1 MRWMKDEPFYILVL
15 LLLILIIALR
25 TPLDSDMWWHLR
37 AGEETWTSGIVYKVD
52 SLSYTKAGQSWINHS
67 WLSQI
72 IMIGLFNLGGYKA
85 LSLWVGIAA
94 LGSMYFVYLQ
104 LEGHALLRAGITLLA
119 AFVCSVVWS
128 PRPQIFSLLLFALS
142 GLILFRYKW
151 LGKNQLVWFIPLFIV
166 WSNLHGGYILGIILI
181 GSMVVGETY
190 NRLVEGKS
198 DTTLSWKQIRVLI
211 MWGCVGFALAAV
223 NPNGIN
229 MWLIPFQTVGVE
241 SLQNLIQEWASPDFH
256 QPVQQLLLILL
267 FGTFAAVG
275 LSRRRLDGSD
285 LASFSVFGIL
295 ALTARRNFGPF
306 AIVAAPILVRHLTDL
321 FSSWKVSLVGQW
333 KIIQNL
339 LEFQQKSEEGINKA
353 LQIIVNST
361 VVLLLIAAAGYKWI
375 SVTDSSFIH
384 EIEKQMFPMDAVA
397 WMKEENP
404 PGRIFNSYN
413 WGGYLTW
420 NLREYPVFV
429 DGRTDLFGDEIIT
442 VWAQVMNGES
452 HWEDVFTE
460 WEVNVILVEKDQ
472 AITRVL
478 KNSGWIEKY
487 QDHLSVIFTRGY

>member
-1 MRWMKDEPFYILVL
+1 MRWIKDEPFYVLVL

-37 AGEETWTSGIVYKVD
+37 AGEETLTSGIVYKVD
-52 SLSYTKAGQSWINHS
+52 SLSYTRAGQSWVNHS

-72 IMIGLFNLGGYKA
+72 VMIGLFNLGGYKA

-104 LEGHALLRAGITLLA
+104 MEGHALLRAGITLFA

-151 LGKNQLVWFIPLFIV
+151 QGKNQLVWFIPLFIV

-181 GSMVVGETY
+181 GSMVAGEIY
-190 NRLVEGKS
+190 NRLVEEKS
-198 DTTLSWKQIRVLI
+198 DTNLSWKQIKELTL
-211 MWGCVGFALAAV
+211 WGCGGFALAVV
-223 NPNGIN
+223 NPNGIS

-241 SLQNLIQEWASPDFH
+241 TLQNLIQEWASPDFH

-275 LSRRRLDGSD
+275 LSKRRLDGSD

-306 AIVAAPILVRHLTDL
+306 AIVAAPILVRHLNDL

-339 LEFQQKSEEGINKA
+339 LEFQQKSEKGINKT
-353 LQIIVNST
+353 LQLIVNT
-361 VVLLLIAAAGYKWI
+361 AVVLLLIASAGFKWI
-375 SVTDSSFIH
+375 SVTKSSLVS
-384 EIEKQMFPMDAVA
+384 ETEKQMFPLDAVA
-397 WMKEENP
+397 WLKEENP
-404 PGRIFNSYN
+404 SGRMFNSYN

-420 NLREYPVFV
+420 KLREYPVFV
-429 DGRTDLFGDEIIT
+429 DGRTDLYGDEIISSW
-442 VWAQVMNGES
+442 VHVIDAEEK
-452 HWEDVFTE
+452 WEDIIEE
-460 WEVNVILVEKDQ
+460 WGISIILVERGQNIIK
-472 AITRVL
+472 VL
-478 KNSGWIEKY
+478 ENSGWTKAY
-487 QDHLSVIFTRGY
+487 QDTLSVIYTR